1 MGNDA
6 STIDFQRAVASSQN
20 GQKQFSFSVW
30 KDSNVAG
37 RVYVTLITSED
48 FSDDYYDV
56 RIVLNY
62 VII

>member
-1 MGNDA
+1 MGKDA
-6 STIDFQRAVASSQN
+6 STIDFQRAVASSN
-20 GQKQFSFSVW
+20 SGQRQFSFSVW
-30 KDSNVAG
+30 KDSSVAG
-37 RVYVTLITSED
+37 RIYVTLISSED